1 MDVNKILSADY
12 LDILFEGRNKA
23 YGGYELRKKYPRRML
38 IAGIIGIL
46 AVLLAFATTMINFE
60 PEPEDIGPIK
70 PKEIVM
76 TAPPPLKPN
85 EPPPPPPPP
94 APPPVKPTVKFTPPV
109 IKPNEE
115 VREEEKPQPPKKE
128 ENVDVGKV
136 NIEGSDDPSA
146 ISANLSPV
154 SGTGTAP
161 VVVPPPPPD
170 NKPLRTVQQMP
181 SFPGGTAALMKYLR
195 DNMRYP
201 EAAIDQNIQGTV
213 LVEFV
218 VNEDGS
224 ISNVVPQKE
233 LGGGC
238 TQEAIRVIKAM
249 PKWTPGRNN
258 NKAVKVY
265 YKVPVVFRLN
275 Q

>member
-23 YGGYELRKKYPRRML
+23 YGGYELRKKYPKRML

-46 AVLLAFATTMINFE
+46 AVVIAFAATMINIE
-60 PEPEDIGPIK
+60 PEAEDMGPIK

-76 TAPPPLKPN
+76 APPPPLKPN

-115 VREEEKPQPPKKE
+115 VREEEKPQPPKPE

-136 NIEGSDDPSA
+136 NIEGSDDPA
-146 ISANLSPV
+146 AVSANLSPV

-161 VVVPPPPPD
+161 AVVPPPPPD

-181 SFPGGTAALMKYLR
+181 SFPGGGEALRKYLQ
-195 DNMRYP
+195 NNLRYP
-201 EAAIDQNIQGTV
+201 EAAIDQNIQGTI

-224 ISNVVPQKE
+224 VTDVTPLKE

-238 TQEAIRVIKAM
+238 TQEAVRVIKSM
-249 PKWTPGRNN
+249 PKWNPGKNN
-258 NKAVKVY
+258 GKAVKVY
-265 YKVPVVFRLN
+265 YKVPVTFRLS

>member
-1 MDVNKILSADY
+1 MDVNKILNADY

-23 YGGYELRKKYPRRML
+23 YGGYELRKKYPKRIL
-38 IAGIIGIL
+38 VAAIIGIL
-46 AVLLAFATTMINFE
+46 VVVLAFASTMINLE
-60 PEPEDIGPIK
+60 SEAEDIAPVK

-76 TAPPPLKPN
+76 APPPPLKPN

-115 VREEEKPQPPKKE
+115 VREEEKPPAKVE

-136 NIEGSDDPSA
+136 DIEGSDDPA
-146 ISANLSPV
+146 AVSANLSPV
-154 SGTGTAP
+154 SGTGTTPA
-161 VVVPPPPPD
+161 VVPPPPPD

-181 SFPGGTAALMKYLR
+181 SFPGGKEALLKYLQ
-195 DNMRYP
+195 NNLRYP

-224 ISNVVPQKE
+224 VSDVTPLKE

-238 TQEAIRVIKAM
+238 TQEASRVIKAM
-249 PKWTPGRNN
+249 PKWNPGKNN
-258 NKAVKVY
+258 GKAVKVY
-265 YKVPVVFRLN
+265 YKVPVTFRLS

>member
-23 YGGYELRKKYPRRML
+23 YGGYELRKKYPKRML

-46 AVLLAFATTMINFE
+46 AVVIAFAATMINIE
-60 PEPEDIGPIK
+60 PEAEDMGPIK
-70 PKEIVM
+70 VKEIVM
-76 TAPPPLKPN
+76 APPPPLKPN

-115 VREEEKPQPPKKE
+115 VREEEKPPSKIE

-136 NIEGSDDPSA
+136 DIEGSDDPA
-146 ISANLSPV
+146 AVSANLSPV

-161 VVVPPPPPD
+161 AVVPPPPPD

-181 SFPGGTAALMKYLR
+181 SFPGGNAALRKYLQ
-195 DNMRYP
+195 NNLRYP

-224 ISNVVPQKE
+224 VTDVTPLKE

-238 TQEAIRVIKAM
+238 TQEAVRVIKSM
-249 PKWTPGRNN
+249 PKWNPGKNN
-258 NKAVKVY
+258 GKAVKVY
-265 YKVPVVFRLN
+265 YKVPVTFRLS